1 MSTILSE
8 KIIKCTGCD
17 KSLKVPNSRLE
28 VSRSVKCP
36 NCGCS
41 IFVNFVDEYAS
52 ESPASSQPS
61 PTNES
66 ETIYGGEQH
75 STGAYLEYEGMKY
88 YIDQDVTVVGRRAGT
103 STADLQID
111 SQDMY
116 MGRHHAVITRKTDFT
131 GNTVYS
137 LKCKDAKNGLT
148 VNNIPVGQSGET
160 VLLDGANIR
169 MGHTVV
175 VFRLLTES

>member
-8 KIIKCTGCD
+8 KIIKCTGCG

-36 NCGCS
+36 NCGCPL
-41 IFVNFVDEYAS
+41 FVNFVDEYGS
-52 ESPASSQPS
+52 ETPSEPSSQD
-61 PTNES
+61 
-66 ETIYGGEQH
+66 GGETVYG
-75 STGAYLEYEGMKY
+75 STQASGAYLEYEGMRY
-88 YIDQDVTVVGRRAGT
+88 DIEQDVTVVGRRAGT
-103 STADLQID
+103 STADIQID

-116 MGRHHAVITRKTDFT
+116 MGRHHAVITRKTDFS
-131 GNTVYS
+131 GNTAYS

-148 VNNIPVGQSGET
+148 VNNIPVGESGVT

-175 VFRLLTES
+175 VFRLKTES